1 MAVYRDEQDGK
12 WRYRKTITLTN
23 GRKLRI
29 SGTPPISTKV
39 AAEEAERNRGR
50 WMSSTRQST
59 DEG

>member
-1 MAVYRDEQDGK
+1 MAVYRDERDGK

-39 AAEEAERNRGR
+39 AAEDAERRHIER
-50 WMSSTRQST
+50 ALTSRQGPT
-59 DEG
+59 